1 VHCDSCSAVLI
12 NTERVIEGSE
22 HIYRLTASVHETYQ
36 YLHHTYSPHT
46 YVYTSHTLDDLS
58 GWKDANEQSPSVSGQ
73 RGKVTPP
80 DRHDLR
86 CEFSRIKQT
95 GYQTRINRSGVRV
108 VVVEIVV
115 LLSLHTSENATSRK
129 GGAQGFVLSPHT
141 SMVACDHAA
150 IKAQLSHLP

>member
-1 VHCDSCSAVLI
+1 M
-12 NTERVIEGSE
+12 EGSE